1 MLFNGKYY
9 NKPGHLGMTRAEL
22 KEALAGGGG
31 GGITGKIKI
40 TSTNITTCNVPA
52 ESFFVMDQTYFYIPQ
67 EFVLEN
73 GVTTEIDAV
82 LIIQPAPNNIE
93 IDPEDFTNSTPVV
106 SSYFNYNYD
115 VGIYV
120 TAINDKIIEVNPTN
134 YYLFFDGFQIDLI
147 YPQGDI

>member
-1 MLFNGKYY
+1 
-9 NKPGHLGMTRAEL
+9 
-22 KEALAGGGG
+22 
-31 GGITGKIKI
+31 
-40 TSTNITTCNVPA
+40 
-52 ESFFVMDQTYFYIPQ
+52 MDQTYFYIPQ